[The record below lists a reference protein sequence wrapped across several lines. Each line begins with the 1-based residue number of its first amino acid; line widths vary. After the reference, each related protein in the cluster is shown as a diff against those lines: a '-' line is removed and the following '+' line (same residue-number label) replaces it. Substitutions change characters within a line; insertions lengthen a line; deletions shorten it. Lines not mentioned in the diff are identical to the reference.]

1 MHDVTSGTP
10 TQPISKLT
18 LYTNFCHPTEIHDV
32 AKLFFADVVLCEEK
46 SQGQIVV
53 QEGCHGTT
61 YTTIATFFA
70 KVEVQ
75 QVDVDGVDELQAM
88 RLRKRYAKLAI
99 FNLLQKVTHKD
110 IPWGSLTGIRPT
122 KLAMQ
127 LTSEGLDW
135 QSTFTNLLGVSERK
149 TKLVAD
155 ILATQGELRNIKQNC
170 ADLYI
175 GVPFCVSRCSYCS
188 FTSGEIAKLQKYVEP
203 YVEKLCDEITQTIN
217 FAHQNNITI
226 NNVYFG
232 GGTPTSLSAE
242 QLDKVLSCVT
252 IKPVEFTVEAGR
264 PDTIDAQKLAV
275 FAKHGVHRVSINPQ
289 TFNQSVL
296 DEIGRK
302 HTVQDIHD
310 KFFMAKSFGFDVN
323 MDLIAGLPTETYKMF
338 CHSVDC
344 AIALGADNITVHT
357 LALKHG
363 SILKGQNYS
372 ATEQDVASMVEYAH
386 QALYNAEYVPYYMY
400 RQKYVMENLEN
411 VGFCKKGKPCLYNIG
426 IMEEITDILACG
438 CGAISK
444 KITIGQNKIERSA
457 NAKDVITYIARSQDY
472 IDKKFALFAPKQ

>member
-1 MHDVTSGTP
+1 MHNTSNG
-10 TQPISKLT
+10 TQPQPIPKLT
-18 LYTNFCHPTEIHDV
+18 LYTNFCLPTEIHDV
-32 AKLFFADVVLCEEK
+32 AKMFFADVVLCEQK
-46 SQGQIVV
+46 QQGQIVV
-53 QEGCHGTT
+53 QEGCHNNV

-75 QVDVDGVDELQAM
+75 QVDVSGVDELQAM
-88 RLRKRYAKLAI
+88 RLRKRYAKLAVY
-99 FNLLQKVTHKD
+99 NLLKKVTNKH

-122 KLAMQ
+122 KLAIQ
-127 LTSEGLDW
+127 LQTEGLNW
-135 QSTFTNLLGVSERK
+135 QDTFVNLLGVSEQK

-155 ILATQGELRNIKQNC
+155 ILDTQGELRNIKQNC

-188 FTSGEIAKLQKYVEP
+188 FTSGEIAKMQKYVEP

-217 FAHQNNITI
+217 FAQQQNITI

-232 GGTPTSLSAE
+232 GGTPTSLTAE
-242 QLDKVLSCVT
+242 QLDKVLACVT
-252 IKPVEFTVEAGR
+252 INPVEFTVEAGR
-264 PDTIDAQKLAV
+264 PDTIDPQKLAV
-275 FAKHGVHRVSINPQ
+275 FVKHGVHRVSINPQ

-302 HTVQDIHD
+302 HTVQDIYD
-310 KFFMAKSFGFDVN
+310 KFFTAKSFGFDVN
-323 MDLIAGLPTETYKMF
+323 MDLIAGLPTETYDMF

-357 LALKHG
+357 LALKRG
-363 SILKGQNYS
+363 STLKEKNYS
-372 ATEQDVASMVEYAH
+372 ATEQDVAKMVEYAH
-386 QALYNAEYVPYYMY
+386 QALYQADYVPYYMY
-400 RQKYVMENLEN
+400 RQKYMMENLEN

-438 CGAISK
+438 SGAISK
-444 KITIGQNKIERSA
+444 KLTIGQNKIERSA
-457 NAKDVITYIARSQDY
+457 NAKDVITYIDRCQDY
-472 IDKKFALFAPKQ
+472 IDKKFQLFTPKD

>member
-1 MHDVTSGTP
+1 MHDTSIGTQAQSIP
-10 TQPISKLT
+10 KLT

-46 SQGQIVV
+46 HQGQIVV
-53 QEGCHGTT
+53 QEGCHNNV

-75 QVDVDGVDELQAM
+75 HVDVSGVDELQAM

-99 FNLLQKVTHKD
+99 YNLLKKVTRKH

-122 KLAMQ
+122 KLAVQ
-127 LTSEGLDW
+127 LASEGLDW
-135 QSTFTNLLGVSERK
+135 QDTFVNLLGVSQEK
-149 TKLVAD
+149 TQLVAD
-155 ILATQGELRNIKQNC
+155 ILQTQGDLRNIKQNC
-170 ADLYI
+170 ADLYLS
-175 GVPFCVSRCSYCS
+175 VPFCVTRCSYCS

-217 FAHQNNITI
+217 FAQEQNITI

-242 QLDKVLSCVT
+242 QLDRVLSCVT
-252 IKPVEFTVEAGR
+252 IKPIEFTVEAGR
-264 PDTIDAQKLAV
+264 PDTIDTQKLAV

-302 HTVQDIHD
+302 HSVQDIYD
-310 KFFMAKSFGFDVN
+310 KYFMAKSFGFDVN
-323 MDLIAGLPTETYKMF
+323 MDLIAGLPGETYDMF

-344 AIALGADNITVHT
+344 AIAMGADNITVHT
-357 LALKHG
+357 LALKRG
-363 SILKGQNYS
+363 SALKEKNYS
-372 ATEQDVASMVEYAH
+372 ATEQDVAKMVEYAH
-386 QALYNAEYVPYYMY
+386 QALYKAGYVPYYMY
-400 RQKYVMENLEN
+400 RQKYVMENMEN

-438 CGAISK
+438 TGAISK

-457 NAKDVITYIARSQDY
+457 NAKDVITYIDRNQDY
-472 IDKKFALFAPKQ
+472 IDKKFALFAQK

>member
-1 MHDVTSGTP
+1 MHNTSSGIT
-10 TQPISKLT
+10 TQPIPKLT

-32 AKLFFADVVLCEEK
+32 AKLFFADVVLCEQK
-46 SQGQIVV
+46 HQGQIVV
-53 QEGCHGTT
+53 QEGCHNNV

-75 QVDVDGVDELQAM
+75 QVDVSGVDALQAM
-88 RLRKRYAKLAI
+88 RLRKRYAKLAVY
-99 FNLLQKVTHKD
+99 NLLQKVTHKH

-122 KLAMQ
+122 KLAVQ
-127 LTSEGLDW
+127 LQNEGLNWRD
-135 QSTFTNLLGVSERK
+135 TFVNLLGVSEQK
-149 TKLVAD
+149 TQLVAD
-155 ILATQGELRNIKQNC
+155 ILETQGELRNIKQNC
-170 ADLYI
+170 ADLYLS
-175 GVPFCVSRCSYCS
+175 VPFCVSRCSYCS

-217 FAHQNNITI
+217 FAQSHNITI

-232 GGTPTSLSAE
+232 GGTPTSLTAE

-275 FAKHGVHRVSINPQ
+275 FAKRGVHRVSINPQ

-296 DEIGRK
+296 DVIGRK
-302 HTVQDIHD
+302 HTVEDIYD

-323 MDLIAGLPTETYKMF
+323 MDLIAGLPTETYDMF

-344 AIALGADNITVHT
+344 AIAMGADNITVHT

-363 SILKGQNYS
+363 SILKEKNYS
-372 ATEQDVASMVEYAH
+372 QTEQDVAKMVEYAH
-386 QALYNAEYVPYYMY
+386 QALYKAGYVPYYMY
-400 RQKYVMENLEN
+400 RQKYVMENMEN

-438 CGAISK
+438 TGAISK
-444 KITIGQNKIERSA
+444 KITVGQNKIERSA
-457 NAKDVITYIARSQDY
+457 NAKDVITYIDRTQDY